1 MAFYQLV
8 SELLTQNHHTAEDW
22 DEAYL
27 TGVLEFATPLIK
39 SHSQIKIDQTK
50 IDSSPPV
57 LKSKHSDHPSFDASP
72 SAGEP
77 ALKQN
82 RLDSPSI
89 EFKQENEGDSE
100 KTRRILLAEDNAIMQ
115 KLALQQLSKLG
126 LLVTAVANGREVLDA
141 LENHDYLLVL
151 MDCQMPVLDGFETTR
166 IIRGQEKATG
176 KHIPVIALTA
186 SAMQGDEDI
195 CYAAGMDDYL
205 CKPVNRQQLRLMI
218 NKWCPQEDFSFLEEH
233 QLAGAG
239 EGAAEIDATEIKA
252 AAETDA
258 TGSLREEVKKGP
270 LTEESRNGGKA
281 IGETAVSETA
291 LAEKSVAEK
300 SILTKV
306 GITSSVET
314 FNLPE
319 LISLY
324 GKSSI
329 PELFLSFIEEGTSI
343 LASTR
348 KALEEK
354 DVQELK
360 MQAHTFKG
368 MAAVLTA
375 VNLAQISLR
384 IEDSAKRA
392 DFETAKQH
400 FNDLKAAFNKAEKT
414 IEKILEE
421 KDQFT

>member
-1 MAFYQLV
+1 
-8 SELLTQNHHTAEDW
+8 
-22 DEAYL
+22 
-27 TGVLEFATPLIK
+27 
-39 SHSQIKIDQTK
+39 
-50 IDSSPPV
+50 
-57 LKSKHSDHPSFDASP
+57 
-72 SAGEP
+72 
-77 ALKQN
+77 
-82 RLDSPSI
+82 
-89 EFKQENEGDSE
+89 
-100 KTRRILLAEDNAIMQ
+100 
-115 KLALQQLSKLG
+115 
-126 LLVTAVANGREVLDA
+126 
-141 LENHDYLLVL
+141 
-151 MDCQMPVLDGFETTR
+151 
-166 IIRGQEKATG
+166 
-176 KHIPVIALTA
+176 
-186 SAMQGDEDI
+186 
-195 CYAAGMDDYL
+195 
-205 CKPVNRQQLRLMI
+205 
-218 NKWCPQEDFSFLEEH
+218 
-233 QLAGAG
+233 
-239 EGAAEIDATEIKA
+239 
-252 AAETDA
+252 
-258 TGSLREEVKKGP
+258 VKKGP

-384 IEDSAKRA
+384 IEDAAKRA